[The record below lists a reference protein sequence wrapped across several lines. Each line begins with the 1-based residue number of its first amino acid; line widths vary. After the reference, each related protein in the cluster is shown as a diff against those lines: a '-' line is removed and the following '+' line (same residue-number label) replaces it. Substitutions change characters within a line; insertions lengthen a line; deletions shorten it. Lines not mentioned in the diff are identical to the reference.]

1 MKKEPVKR
9 GYQPQPAAWIKARRA
24 LRVQAK
30 ARGISF
36 ELNRKR
42 AKRKAKLAARR
53 RPQEQA
59 VPA

>member
-1 MKKEPVKR
+1 MKQTKPEPAQASNL
-9 GYQPQPAAWIKARRA
+9 QPRAWIKARRA

-42 AKRKAKLAARR
+42 AKRKAKLARSRASV
-53 RPQEQA
+53 Q